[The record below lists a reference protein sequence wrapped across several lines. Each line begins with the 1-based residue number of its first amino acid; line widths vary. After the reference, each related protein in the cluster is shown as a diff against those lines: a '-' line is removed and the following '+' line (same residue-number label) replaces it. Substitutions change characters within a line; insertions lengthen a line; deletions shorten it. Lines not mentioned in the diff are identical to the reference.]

1 MAPEVV
7 QGVAQGSKPV
17 APEAGGGPGTL
28 GTLTAGARAYSST
41 GWLRVQVASHQGG
54 ES

>member
-7 QGVAQGSKPV
+7 QGVVQGSKPV

-28 GTLTAGARAYSST
+28 GTLTAGARAYSSSGVSEGT
-41 GWLRVQVASHQGG
+41 GGSSRVEQ
-54 ES
+54 